1 MIRVHVAPS
10 STTNGELKA
19 YGAPPLSVVPSVQFR
34 TQPTSNGNEA
44 LGPLEQVIVELMLGD
59 DGDGGGAGAGERGA
73 GDGGGVNGGGDGG
86 GLGDGGEGDNGMHI
100 PHVTGHNLWTTF
112 NAFNVSGSDCVG
124 WPHNCSLFNRSQ
136 LSPTNSSL
144 HGGGGGLDGGSE
156 GGSGRAGGGVEGGG
170 IGDSDGGGEG
180 DGGGGDTQPL
190 H

>member
-34 TQPTSNGNEA
+34 TQPTSKGNEA
-44 LGPLEQVIVELMLGD
+44 LGPLEQVIVELMLLGD
-59 DGDGGGAGAGERGA
+59 DGDGGGAGGEH
-73 GDGGGVNGGGDGG
+73 
-86 GLGDGGEGDNGMHI
+86 GMHI
-100 PHVTGHNLWTTF
+100 PHVTGHNLWI
-112 NAFNVSGSDCVG
+112 ALWIFNVSGSGCVG

-136 LSPTNSSL
+136 LCLSNSSL
-144 HGGGGGLDGGSE
+144 HGGAGGMDGGSE
-156 GGSGRAGGGVEGGG
+156 GGSGRAGGGGEGGG

-180 DGGGGDTQPL
+180 DGGGGEGDTQPL